1 MEICLMTRRQ
11 LFTVIFLL
19 IFLSLLWHL
28 VRILE
33 PFFPPITWAIILAT
47 VTYPIYS
54 RLRRRVGG
62 RVDLAAALMTAGLL
76 LTAVL
81 PAIYGIILA
90 AQQGVEAYDQVSAW
104 LKAGRIQDLNAL
116 MGEIPGIGPLIQ
128 RWVGESIVARS
139 ESIQTS
145 LLEGGKVVSSFLISQ
160 SVDFAM
166 NALMLA
172 TDFIVMIFTLFF
184 LFRDGEYAFG
194 RLRRAIPL
202 EEEHKT
208 KICTRLQSTLH
219 AVVRGTLLT
228 ALAQGTV
235 SGVLYFLLG
244 LPFATFLGFL
254 SGILSFLP
262 IGGTA
267 LVWIPLSLYLFFSG
281 SVIKAIIL
289 VAAGVGIVGLMDN
302 LLQPIL
308 VGADARLPLLPL
320 FFVSIGGLAYYGFL
334 GLFLGPILLTAVMET
349 FAIYQEEYQH
359 QKSDLIV
366 APDSFPTESSAI
378 DVSRTAGRAG
388 SM

>member
-1 MEICLMTRRQ
+1 MEICVMTRRQ

-47 VTYPIYS
+47 VTYPIYT
-54 RLRRRVGG
+54 RLRRGVGG
-62 RVDLAAALMTAGLL
+62 RADLAAAFMTAGLL

-116 MGEIPGIGPLIQ
+116 MGEIPGVGPLIQ
-128 RWVGESIVARS
+128 RWVGESFVARS

-184 LFRDGEYAFG
+184 VFRDGEYAFG

-202 EEEHKT
+202 EAKHKT
-208 KICTRLQSTLH
+208 KIFTRLQSTVH
-219 AVVRGTLLT
+219 AVVRGNF
-228 ALAQGTV
+228 ADG
-235 SGVLYFLLG
+235 SGPRHRFGSSLFSPWAAVCDVFG
-244 LPFATFLGFL
+244 LPIRHSVVSSDRRNRPGLDPSLAL
-254 SGILSFLP
+254 SVVQRVSHQGHHTCCCGRRNRGLDGQFI
-262 IGGTA
+262 
-267 LVWIPLSLYLFFSG
+267 
-281 SVIKAIIL
+281 
-289 VAAGVGIVGLMDN
+289 AAN
-302 LLQPIL
+302 F
-308 VGADARLPLLPL
+308 R
-320 FFVSIGGLAYYGFL
+320 
-334 GLFLGPILLTAVMET
+334 
-349 FAIYQEEYQH
+349 
-359 QKSDLIV
+359 
-366 APDSFPTESSAI
+366 
-378 DVSRTAGRAG
+378 RC
-388 SM
+388 

>member
-1 MEICLMTRRQ
+1 MTRRQ

-33 PFFPPITWAIILAT
+33 PFLSPITWAIILAT
-47 VTYPIYS
+47 ATYPIYL

-62 RVDLAAALMTAGLL
+62 RADLAAALMTVGLL

-90 AQQGVEAYDQVSAW
+90 AQQGVEAYDQVATW
-104 LKAGRIQDLNAL
+104 LKAGRIQDLSAL
-116 MGEIPGIGPLIQ
+116 MGEIPGVGPLIQ

-145 LLEGGKVVSSFLISQ
+145 LLEGGKAVSSFLISQ

-172 TDFIVMIFTLFF
+172 TNFIVMIFTLFF
-184 LFRDGEYAFG
+184 VFRDGEYAFG
-194 RLRRAIPL
+194 RLCRAIPL
-202 EEEHKT
+202 EEEHKA
-208 KICTRLQSTLH
+208 KLLGRLQSTLH

-228 ALAQGTV
+228 ALAQGAV
-235 SGVLYFLLG
+235 SGAIYFFLG

-267 LVWIPLSLYLFFSG
+267 LVWIPLSLYLLFSG
-281 SVIKAIIL
+281 AVIKAIIL
-289 VAAGVGIVGLMDN
+289 VAAGVGLVGLMDN

-320 FFVSIGGLAYYGFL
+320 FFASIGGLAYYGFL
-334 GLFLGPILLTAVMET
+334 GLFLGPVLLAAVLET

-359 QKSDLIV
+359 QQSDLIV
-366 APDSFPTESSAI
+366 TPDSLPAGSN
-378 DVSRTAGRAG
+378 DVALSRTEGRAG
-388 SM
+388 TM